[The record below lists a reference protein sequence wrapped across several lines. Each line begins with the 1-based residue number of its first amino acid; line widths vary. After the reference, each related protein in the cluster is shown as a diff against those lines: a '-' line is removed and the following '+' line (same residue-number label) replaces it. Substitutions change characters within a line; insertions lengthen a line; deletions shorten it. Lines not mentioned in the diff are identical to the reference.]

1 MPLPSWRVVFPLL
14 LSVAA
19 VQLTSE
25 TWDEETAGK
34 TIFVKFYAP
43 WCGHCKA
50 MKPDWDKL
58 MTKWNK
64 SKKAATSLIAEV
76 DCTEEGNKDLCA
88 ANGVQGFP
96 TLKWGDP
103 SALETYEGGR
113 DYDAFKK
120 FAKDN
125 LKPLC
130 SPSNIDLCDDEKKAV
145 INEFFA
151 LSADDLASKID
162 EGKAKLQKLEEE
174 FEASVKAL
182 QEEYEQLQTTKN
194 EGVAAVKSSGLGLMQ
209 AVQAKRNKDG
219 AKTEL

>member
-1 MPLPSWRVVFPLL
+1 
-14 LSVAA
+14 
-19 VQLTSE
+19 
-25 TWDEETAGK
+25 
-34 TIFVKFYAP
+34 
-43 WCGHCKA
+43 

-58 MTKWNK
+58 MKQFAGHKT
-64 SKKAATSLIAEV
+64 ALIADV
-76 DCTEEGNKDLCA
+76 DCTAGGKDLCETH
-88 ANGVQGFP
+88 GVEGFP

-103 SALETYEGGR
+103 SALEAYEGGR